1 MRGKVKGDQK
11 NLPRERESN
20 TKGVI
25 TGTRKFPILKSVIV
39 IVTSMVKEIH
49 CLCFPLWS
57 VYSLFR
63 GEFLR
68 SLILCPYNIYIYIY
82 ICMYVCMYECVCVG
96 ACAPT

>member
-49 CLCFPLWS
+49 CLYFPLWS